1 MNNENNIRT
10 LEWDSDN
17 GEDIYV
23 AKQDII
29 SILKQHKVSISKVR
43 YLFSKILDEIED
55 RNPITF

>member
-1 MNNENNIRT
+1 MCNENNIRT

-43 YLFSKILDEIED
+43 YLFNKILDEIED

>member
-1 MNNENNIRT
+1 MCNENNIRT

-23 AKQDII
+23 AKNDII
-29 SILKQHKVSISKVR
+29 SIFKKHKVSISKVR
-43 YLFSKILDEIED
+43 YLFNKILDETDD

>member
-1 MNNENNIRT
+1 MCNENNIRT

-29 SILKQHKVSISKVR
+29 NILKQHKVSISKVR
-43 YLFSKILDEIED
+43 YLFNKILDEIED